1 MIQCRIFLGFKNL
14 QGEYI
19 EFDQQGRNETLYVI
33 DELAIKGFKKHGD
46 LHLYPDASEF
56 VDSEFREEE
65 NYGIAEFIDK
75 FVRPII
81 IQEHFGVR
89 TTFRFNSLESRR
101 AFARYWRVAVNVPET
116 ARSIPDGATGVLV
129 PKPYESKTPPSAT
142 VIKEGL
148 DDIDVDTG

>member
-1 MIQCRIFLGFKNL
+1 MIQCRIFIGFKNL
-14 QGEYI
+14 EGRFT

-46 LHLYPDASEF
+46 LHLYPDAREF

-65 NYGIAEFIDK
+65 NYGMAEFIDK

-81 IQEHFGVR
+81 LQEHFGVR
-89 TTFRFNSLESRR
+89 TTFGFDNRAALM
-101 AFARYWRVAVNVPET
+101 AFARNWRVGVNVPET

-129 PKPYESKTPPSAT
+129 PKPYESSNPPRAT
-142 VIKEGL
+142 IIGEGL
-148 DDIDVDTG
+148 EDIDVDVG